1 MNLLKFRRLPKVGIM
16 LAVLA
21 GCASPTV
28 QLYTIAVE
36 PGPTVIGSPKTIA
49 LHDISLAGYL
59 DRSGIVRSADDAIV
73 SKTQD
78 GIITSWNRGATKI
91 FGYTE
96 TEVIGRP
103 ATMLFPPRY
112 RARKAR
118 NCPSGPG

>member
-59 DRSGIVRSADDAIV
+59 DRSGIVRSADDYSLRVMPNDTWGEPLAEMIGRV
-73 SKTQD
+73 LTVELAERLPGSNVY
-78 GIITSWNRGATKI
+78 SERGAI
-91 FGYTE
+91 SP
-96 TEVIGRP
+96 VAD
-103 ATMLFPPRY
+103 AT
-112 RARKAR
+112 A
-118 NCPSGPG
+118 